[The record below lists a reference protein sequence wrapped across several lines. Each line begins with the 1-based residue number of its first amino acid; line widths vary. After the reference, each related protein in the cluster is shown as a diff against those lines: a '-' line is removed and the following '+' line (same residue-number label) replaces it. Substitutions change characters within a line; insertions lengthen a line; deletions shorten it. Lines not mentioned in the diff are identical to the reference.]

1 MKLRT
6 ALGRATLGA
15 VTSVQ
20 LWAAVAA
27 FTGGQSLLA
36 ATPALACASEPLVG
50 SVCFTA
56 ANFCPR
62 GFVEARGQTLPIY
75 GNQAL
80 FGLLGFQ
87 YGGDNS
93 TTFGI
98 PDLRARS
105 VVGLGKS
112 PDTAVPASIALAQK
126 IGAQQLALSQS
137 QVPLVTHTHA
147 ATFAPVFSD
156 VTANIPSTPS
166 TLAVTSSLNMKMTQ
180 GVGSPPANTNGYYL
194 GLGGSGNQQ
203 APIYVPGTSTAAT
216 VTLGGLDVNLTG
228 AAGTAATT
236 ATFKAVNGGTVTNE
250 YAGSTAANPVSTQSP
265 ALGLTTCI
273 AAVGIYPERP

>member
-6 ALGRATLGA
+6 ALGRATFGA
-15 VTSVQ
+15 ATSIQ
-20 LWAAVAA
+20 LWAAAA
-27 FTGGQSLLA
+27 ALVGGQSLLA
-36 ATPALACASEPLVG
+36 ASPALACAAEPLIG

-56 ANFCPR
+56 SDFCPR
-62 GFVEARGQTLPIY
+62 GFVTASGQLLSIRG
-75 GNQAL
+75 NEAL
-80 FGLLGFQ
+80 FALLGFR

-93 TTFGI
+93 TTFGV

-112 PDTAVPASIALAQK
+112 TDANLPNQIALAQK
-126 IGAQQLALSQS
+126 IGAQQVMLNSS
-137 QVPLVTHTHA
+137 QVGLTNHTHT
-147 ATFAPVFSD
+147 ATFVPVLSN

-166 TLAVTSSLNMKMTQ
+166 TLAVNSSLNMKMTQ

-228 AAGTAATT
+228 TAGTPATS
-236 ATFKAVNGGTVTNE
+236 ATFQAVTGGAVTNAP
-250 YAGSTAANPVSTQSP
+250 AGTGATSAVPIQSP
-265 ALGLTTCI
+265 GLGLTTCI
-273 AAVGIYPERP
+273 AALGIYPDRP

>member
-6 ALGRATLGA
+6 ALGRATFGA
-15 VTSVQ
+15 ATSVQ

-27 FTGGQSLLA
+27 FTGGQALLA
-36 ATPALACASEPLVG
+36 ATPALACAYEPLIG

-56 ANFCPR
+56 ADFCPL
-62 GFVEARGQTLPIY
+62 GFVQANGQLLPLN

-80 FGLLGFQ
+80 YSLVGTR
-87 YGGDNS
+87 YGGDGK
-93 TTFGI
+93 TTFGV

-105 VVGLGKS
+105 VVGVGKS
-112 PDTAVPASIALAQK
+112 PEQAASIALAQK
-126 IGAQQLALSQS
+126 IGAQQLTLISS

-147 ATFAPVFSD
+147 ATFVPTYSG
-156 VTANIPSTPS
+156 VTANIPATPS
-166 TLAVTSSLNMKMTQ
+166 TLAVTSALNMKMTQ

-236 ATFKAVNGGTVTNE
+236 ATFKAVSGGTVTNA

-265 ALGLTTCI
+265 ALGLTACI
-273 AAVGIYPERP
+273 AANGIYPDRP